1 MTSKSLPLFQPSLA
15 FPCASSGQAEP
26 PSSAPVPDATSASDL
41 PWAAR
46 TITPELSPHVGCA
59 PDPGCPRAAACALW
73 HETKS
78 ELPISVNERGLSVSD
93 LGQTGEGMRKKWSV
107 GRPKTLHEIVWW
119 PHLAAPGV
127 GVIRERS
134 PLKMC
139 GTSQVSCHGLG
150 DPVRCRPLL
159 DGPWAGMGI
168 MPCCLSHGP
177 HRGEIP

>member
-1 MTSKSLPLFQPSLA
+1 MAPRAPVSPVEAACILLVRHTQHGHAVVHDASQDDCSRRTLSHSTCHKCTCMEYVTR
-15 FPCASSGQAEP
+15 PCA
-26 PSSAPVPDATSASDL
+26 VPNS
-41 PWAAR
+41 
-46 TITPELSPHVGCA
+46 IH
-59 PDPGCPRAAACALW
+59 
-73 HETKS
+73 
-78 ELPISVNERGLSVSD
+78 ERGLSVSD
-93 LGQTGEGMRKKWSV
+93 LGQTCEGMRKKWSV

-127 GVIRERS
+127 SVIRERS

-139 GTSQVSCHGLG
+139 GTSKVSCHGLG

-168 MPCCLSHGP
+168 MPCCLSYGP